1 MGDVA
6 RADIGTVATGNTA
19 PPPARAMRIL
29 RLIACVPIGLLLAAV
44 LIFGA
49 ARLGLLDRFFGPV
62 VHGDMAYAR
71 SQSPGTRVLFI
82 GNSFTSFNSM
92 PQLVQQLVDDEPGAP
107 RIVVVSYTEDGST
120 WQQASRERKLT
131 DLIAEVHWDDVV
143 LQEQSELQSFSAFQ
157 RAVAS
162 DPFAADLSRRA
173 TAAGARTVL
182 FMTWGYRQG
191 DRDNVPS
198 DTYSAMQAR
207 LQQGYDGLGA
217 KLYAPVAPVGL
228 AWQEALRRRPGLP
241 LWADDGR
248 HPSLL
253 GSYLAACV
261 FTATLTGLNPTASGF
276 TAGLDPAEARWLQQ
290 VAWNV
295 AG

>member
-1 MGDVA
+1 
-6 RADIGTVATGNTA
+6 
-19 PPPARAMRIL
+19 MRIL
-29 RLIACVPIGLLLAAV
+29 RLIAGVPIGLLLAAA

-49 ARLGLLDRFFGPV
+49 ARLGLLERFFGPV
-62 VHGDMAYAR
+62 VHGDLAYAR
-71 SQSPGTRVLFI
+71 SQRPGTRVLFI
-82 GNSFTSFNSM
+82 GNSFTSYNSM
-92 PQLVQQLVDDEPGAP
+92 PQLVQQLADDDPGAP

-120 WQQASRERKLT
+120 WQHASRERKLT
-131 DLIAEVHWDDVV
+131 DLITGVHWDDVV

-162 DPFAADLSRRA
+162 DPYAADLSRRA

-191 DRDNVPS
+191 DRQNVPS

-207 LQQGYDGLGA
+207 LQEGYDELGA
-217 KLYAPVAPVGL
+217 KLSAQVVPVGL
-228 AWQEALRRRPGLP
+228 AWQQALRSRPSLP

-261 FTATLTGLNPTASGF
+261 FYARLTGRSPTASGF
-276 TAGLDPAEARWLQQ
+276 TAGLDPAQARWLQQ
-290 VAWNV
+290 VAWDV